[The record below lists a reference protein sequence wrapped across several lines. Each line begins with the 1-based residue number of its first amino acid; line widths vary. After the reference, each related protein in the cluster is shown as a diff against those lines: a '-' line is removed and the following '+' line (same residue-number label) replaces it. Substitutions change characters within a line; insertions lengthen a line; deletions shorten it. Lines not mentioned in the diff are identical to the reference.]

1 MRFPEI
7 DYETHPAYLPYRGAV
22 SYDDVFLQQQIDL
35 ADQAYAE
42 FCASAHPGFEQAE
55 DSLSRIRAVLERV
68 ALHVRQQNIP
78 VLAEEWLRSCMS
90 WTLADIGY
98 ETARRVFSA
107 REYQSKPL
115 RAALAAQLSALRNEG
130 MYITALPDDSYDE
143 IRRLALELREE
154 LRARAIKDPFNRAVI
169 AVRFNSP
176 LWKAIKRSV
185 SNAGVLDVLSE
196 FKANRMTMLGAGLEY
211 SHPKQQWY
219 QSLYSDVGLADGPFQ
234 YLHVDE
240 GYCLP
245 KAMIYVTPVTED
257 SGPTRAVPG
266 SNRWESSEIRLRMFR
281 ALDRVVGDRY
291 DQFNTGGNYRAQA
304 RRPELRR
311 IFMQLPRAF
320 RGSSHF
326 GDDILPNTSIA
337 GVLDS
342 LEVPY
347 LSERAGALV
356 FDGPHLLHRGSLVR
370 HGERMALQIGFR
382 NRSEARIK
390 SHQSHETFLSE
401 ELALGRKYARKFV
414 MSYL

>member
-7 DYETHPAYLPYRGAV
+7 DYETHPAYLQYRSAV
-22 SYDDVFLQQQIDL
+22 SYDDLFLEQQIDI
-35 ADQAYAE
+35 ADLAYAE
-42 FCASAHPGFEQAE
+42 FCDIAHPGFEEAE
-55 DSLSRIRAVLERV
+55 DTLSRIRAVLERV
-68 ALHVRQQNIP
+68 ALHLRQQNIP

-98 ETARRVFSA
+98 ETARRIFSA
-107 REYQSKPL
+107 REFRSKPL
-115 RAALAAQLSALRNEG
+115 RAPLAAQLSALRKEG
-130 MYITALPDDSYDE
+130 MYITALGDDSYDE
-143 IRRLALELREE
+143 IRRLALVRREE
-154 LRARAIKDPFNRAVI
+154 LKARAAKDPFNRSVFT
-169 AVRFNSP
+169 VPFNSR

-185 SNAGVLDVLSE
+185 MDAGIIDVLGE
-196 FKANRMTMLGAGLEY
+196 FKGNRMTMLGAGLEFSY
-211 SHPKQQWY
+211 PGQEWY
-219 QSLYSDVGLADGPFQ
+219 QSLYADVGLRDGPFQ
-234 YLHVDE
+234 YLHIDE

-245 KAMIYVTPVTED
+245 KAMIYVTAVTED

-266 SNRWESSEIRLRMFR
+266 SNCWESSELRLRMFR

-291 DQFNTGGNYRAQA
+291 DQCNTRGNYRALA

-326 GDDILPNTSIA
+326 GDDVLPDTSVA
-337 GVLDS
+337 EVLGK

-370 HGERMALQIGFR
+370 EGERMALQVGFR

-390 SHQSHETFLSE
+390 SHQSNETFLSE
-401 ELALGRKYARKFV
+401 ELALARKYARKFV